1 MLNNLI
7 NLDGNILLWIQDF
20 IRNDFLSPIFIFIT
34 HLGNGGKIW
43 IAISIFLLLFKK
55 TRKIG
60 MMSLLGLLGSYLI
73 NNLCIKNLVCRTR
86 PYEVVDGLKLIIER
100 QRDFSFPSGHTASSF
115 ASAIVL
121 YKELPKKYG
130 ITALIFATIMGL
142 SRLYVGVHYPSD
154 VIVGAIS
161 GILIGLGVCR
171 IYHKLESRNLNINKQ

>member
-1 MLNNLI
+1 MVDYII
-7 NLDGNILLWIQDF
+7 NLDGNILLWIQEF
-20 IRNDFLSPIFIFIT
+20 IRNDFLTPIFVFIT

-60 MMSLLGLLGSYLI
+60 MMSLLALLGSYLI
-73 NNLCIKNLVCRTR
+73 NNLCIKNLICRTR
-86 PYEVVDGLKLIIER
+86 PYEVVDGLKLIIEK
-100 QRDFSFPSGHTASSF
+100 QKDYSFPSGHTASSF

-130 ITALIFATIMGL
+130 ITALIFAIVMGF

-154 VIVGAIS
+154 VIIGAIS
-161 GILIGLGVCR
+161 GILIGLGVCK
-171 IYHKLESRNLNINKQ
+171 IYHILELRHLNRNNQ